1 MTDEHAMKVWQEA
14 CGAYED
20 NSHDLTLSIRE
31 RTIAGDQAATAVL
44 AREFEADRVRIEA
57 LRVALSNA
65 LAMIGHKM
73 PMSATAMVAGE
84 TLIAGD
90 VWKAGCAALKDTSH
104 D

>member
-1 MTDEHAMKVWQEA
+1 MTDEQNERAARVWREA
-14 CGAYED
+14 CGAF
-20 NSHDLTLSIRE
+20 IRFK
-31 RTIAGDQAATAVL
+31 AKADQAATAVL

-73 PMSATAMVAGE
+73 PMNATALVAGE

-104 D
+104 DA